1 MDTFLFENKLQLL
14 QKTSPLIAYIC
25 LLKVLYMFSGGG
37 TSLNRRG
44 CTPGSPQYIVHPCEN
59 GPTGLRPLR
68 VVYGYLLY

>member
-37 TSLNRRG
+37 
-44 CTPGSPQYIVHPCEN
+44 QV
-59 GPTGLRPLR
+59 
-68 VVYGYLLY
+68 